1 MLAGDAQSPLAFSVV
16 DFLKSW
22 KCWRWALRL
31 LSLFLAPMLDP
42 LTTAEIQALRLQLH
56 HFGSQQQ
63 DPVVLFYCLEVESI
77 LAEALERDDPMLRE
91 VLASSVEQLEK
102 TLRSGR
108 AE

>member
-1 MLAGDAQSPLAFSVV
+1 
-16 DFLKSW
+16 
-22 KCWRWALRL
+22 
-31 LSLFLAPMLDP
+31 MLDP